1 MKKAVCLVSGGLDSA
16 VTAAIARSKGYEIY
30 AITFD
35 YGQRH
40 RKEIESAKR
49 LAKEMKFKE
58 HRVMKINLE
67 EIGGSALTD
76 SKIVVPTGKG
86 VEEIKKSSEIPVT
99 YVPARNTVLL
109 SLALAY
115 AEVLDADAIFIGAN
129 HVDYSGYPDC
139 RPEYF
144 RKFQEMADL
153 ATKRAVGGRRIAI
166 ETPIVEMNKAVI
178 IKLGAELSVPFQYTW
193 SCYKGG
199 EKACG
204 KCDSCV
210 LRLNGFKENNL
221 LDPILYE
228 I

>member
-40 RKEIESAKR
+40 RKEIESAKK
-49 LAKEMKFKE
+49 LAKEMKFRE
-58 HRVMKINLE
+58 QRVMRINLE

-76 SKIVVPTGKG
+76 SKISVPTGKG

-153 ATKRAVGGRRIAI
+153 ATKRAVGGRRITI

-178 IKLGAELSVPFQYTW
+178 IKLGAELKVPFEYTW

>member
-1 MKKAVCLVSGGLDSA
+1 MKKAVCLLSGGLDSA
-16 VTAAIARSKGYEIY
+16 VTAAIAKSRGYELY

-40 RKEIESAKR
+40 RKEIESAKK
-49 LAKEMKFKE
+49 LSKEIGVKE
-58 HRVMKINLE
+58 HILFKINLDQ
-67 EIGGSALTD
+67 IGGSALTD
-76 SKIVVPTGKG
+76 TKIGVPTGKLPD
-86 VEEIKKSSEIPVT
+86 EIKKSKEIPVT
-99 YVPARNTVLL
+99 YVPARNTIML
-109 SLALAY
+109 SISLGY
-115 AEVLDADAIFIGAN
+115 AEVKDAEAIFIGAN
-129 HVDYSGYPDC
+129 CIDYSGYPDC

-144 RKFQEMADL
+144 KKFQEMADL
-153 ATKRAVGGRRIAI
+153 ATKKAVSGKRITI
-166 ETPIVEMNKAVI
+166 ETPVIEMTKADI
-178 IKLGAELSVPFQYTW
+178 IKLGASLNVPFQYTW

-204 KCDSCV
+204 QCDSCV